1 MTTIDQLHRQ
11 SLALDAGK
19 TDTLQLTHHLQYDH
33 HCHLNFGG
41 EDGLPL
47 TNHALRQVC
56 KRLKTPYKYL
66 TRCPE
71 LLRATNLNYWQNQLP
86 DGGQWLIRMA
96 DNTVRAVLS
105 EHYTVVDNST
115 ILSLLDK
122 LLEGVHVK
130 LIRPYLDGNSLHL
143 RLATNDSQGGHYQ
156 IGCYVSNDE
165 VGSGAIIVAP
175 FIQRTS
181 CTNSIIHVEGGI
193 RRAHYRLDTAFV
205 RALLKH
211 EVGRALQLSAEMLD
225 AVIEA
230 ETERLPDIAG
240 IVADLAD
247 RKGLTKAT
255 QDNILIGTESAR
267 TRMGLVNGLSYAAH
281 ATPELPIGARVMLEI
296 LAGRVLT
303 AQASVA
309 DLWSPSVAEVGDDE
323 PTYVERQM
331 DNRMPAFSQNG
342 HRDRSRRIDT
352 SFEAFSGTPQPH
364 LELFG

>member
-1 MTTIDQLHRQ
+1 MTSIDQLHRQ

-19 TDTLQLTHHLQYDH
+19 ADTLQPTHHLQYDH
-33 HCHLNFGG
+33 NCHLNFGG
-41 EDGLPL
+41 EDGVPL
-47 TNHALRQVC
+47 TNHALGQVC

-66 TRCPE
+66 TRCPDN
-71 LLRATNLNYWQNQLP
+71 LRATNLNHWQAQLP
-86 DGGQWLIRMA
+86 DGGQWLIRLM
-96 DNTVRAVLS
+96 NNSVRAVLS

-115 ILSLLDK
+115 ILSLLGE
-122 LLEGVHVK
+122 LLEGVHAK

-181 CTNSIIHVEGGI
+181 CTNSIIHIEGGV
-193 RRAHYRLDTAFV
+193 RRAHYRLDTTFV

-225 AVIEA
+225 AVVEA

-240 IVADLAD
+240 IVADLAN
-247 RKGLTKAT
+247 RKGLTKTT
-255 QDNILIGTESAR
+255 QDNILIGTESAK
-267 TRMGLVNGLSYAAH
+267 TRMGLVNGLSFAAH

-303 AQASVA
+303 SQASVT
-309 DLWSPSVAEVGDDE
+309 DLWSPSEAEMGDEE
-323 PTYVERQM
+323 PTRLDRRM
-331 DNRMPAFSQNG
+331 DVPMPAFSTQ
-342 HRDRSRRIDT
+342 
-352 SFEAFSGTPQPH
+352 PQSH
-364 LELFG
+364 LGVFG